1 MNKSVTG
8 TINATADNAP
18 SKLRRGTLISPRAEA
33 FKTGQR
39 ERPKDAPGDPFD
51 PRKYR
56 EIYSETD

>member
-8 TINATADNAP
+8 TPNGSADDVP
-18 SKLRRGTLISPRAEA
+18 SKPRRGTLISPRAEA
-33 FKTGQR
+33 FKTGQCR
-39 ERPKDAPGDPFD
+39 EPKDAPTDPFD